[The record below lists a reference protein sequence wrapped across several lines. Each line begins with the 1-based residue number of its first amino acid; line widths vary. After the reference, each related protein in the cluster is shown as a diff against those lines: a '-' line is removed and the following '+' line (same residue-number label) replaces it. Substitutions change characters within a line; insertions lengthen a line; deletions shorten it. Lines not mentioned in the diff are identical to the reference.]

1 MTELAQPKLH
11 QKSSAKIRYKLAA
24 DNGWAQRFQLVID
37 DFVEGTK
44 LYRLIWS
51 LAFSDIKLRYRGSL
65 IGPFWLTIS
74 TAIQI
79 GAMSFLYADLLQTDI
94 HTYIPFLTVSL
105 TLWGYLSSIIN
116 DGCTC
121 FSAHDTLIK
130 GTRMPFLVHV
140 VRSVIRNT
148 IILAHNVIV
157 IVVVFVLMDVHPSLY
172 MLAAIPGFLLWLIDG
187 VAISIFLGVLCA
199 RFRDIPQIIA
209 AIIQVAFF
217 VSPVMWQATTLKG
230 HPGTENIILYNPFVY
245 ILDIVRNPILNE
257 PLDIVSI
264 GKALAISAVVILVS
278 LVSFARLRGRIAFWV

>member
-1 MTELAQPKLH
+1 MTELVQPKIH
-11 QKSSAKIRYKLAA
+11 QKSSAKSRYKLTA
-24 DNGWAQRFQLVID
+24 DNGWAQRFQLVMD
-37 DFVEGTK
+37 DFTEGAK

-79 GAMSFLYADLLQTDI
+79 GAMSFLYADLLQTDV

-105 TLWGYLSSIIN
+105 ILWGYLSSIIN

-121 FSAHDTLIK
+121 FSAHDALIK
-130 GTRMPFLVHV
+130 GTRMPFVVHV

-148 IILAHNVIV
+148 IILMHNVIV

-172 MLAAIPGFLLWLIDG
+172 MLAAIPGFLLWLVDG
-187 VAISIFLGVLCA
+187 VAISIFLGILCA

-217 VSPVMWQATTLKG
+217 VTPIMWQVATLKG
-230 HPGTENIILYNPFVY
+230 HPGTENIIMYNPFVY
-245 ILDIVRNPILNE
+245 ILGIVRNPILNE
-257 PLDIVSI
+257 PLDIAFI
-264 GKALAISAVVILVS
+264 GKALIISAVVILVS